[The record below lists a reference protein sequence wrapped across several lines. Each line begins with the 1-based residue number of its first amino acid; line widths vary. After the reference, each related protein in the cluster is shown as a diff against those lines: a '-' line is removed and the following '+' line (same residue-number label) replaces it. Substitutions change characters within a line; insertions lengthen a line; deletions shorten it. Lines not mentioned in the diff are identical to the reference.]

1 MQPDIIAYGEPMLE
15 FNQTGGAGSRSYLQ
29 GFGGDTSNAAI
40 AASRQGARVGYLTAL
55 GDDVYGKMFRDLWAA
70 EQVDASRIKTDRDA
84 STAVYFVT
92 HDENGHHFSF
102 FRKGSAASRYAPAD
116 LPRDY
121 IAAAKILHISGISL
135 AISDSACDAG
145 FAAMDCARAAG
156 VQVSLDTNLRL
167 KLWPKTRARAILTE
181 AMRLTDIC
189 LPSFDDI
196 IAMGGPDEPNRV
208 IDEILGYGAKI
219 VALKMGAE
227 GAIVADATRR
237 VVVPPYRCTPVDA
250 TGAGDCF
257 GGSFLAR
264 IVAGDDMVA
273 AARYAGT
280 AAALQTEGY
289 GAVEP
294 IPHAA
299 RVLAAMQG

>member
-15 FNQTGGAGSRSYLQ
+15 FNQTGGAGSRNYLQ

-55 GDDVYGKMFRDLWAA
+55 GDDVYGRMFRDLWAA
-70 EQVDASRIKTDRDA
+70 ENVDASRIKTDRDA

-92 HDENGHHFSF
+92 HDDKGHHFSF
-102 FRKGSAASRYAPAD
+102 FRKGSAASRYMPAD

-121 IAAAKILHISGISL
+121 IEGAKILHISGISL

-145 FAAMDCARAAG
+145 FAAMECARAAG
-156 VQVSLDTNLRL
+156 VKVSLDTNLRL
-167 KLWPKTRARAILTE
+167 KLWPKTRARAVLTE

-196 IAMGGPDEPNRV
+196 IAMGGPDEPNKV
-208 IDEILGYGAKI
+208 IDEILSYGAKI

-237 VVVPPYRCTPVDA
+237 VAVPPHRCTPVDA

-294 IPHAA
+294 IPTAA
-299 RVLAAMQG
+299 RVMAALKG

>member
-15 FNQTGGAGSRSYLQ
+15 FNQTGGAGSRNYLQ

-55 GDDVYGKMFRDLWAA
+55 GDDVYGRMFRDLWAA
-70 EQVDASRIKTDRDA
+70 ENVDASRIKTDRDA

-92 HDENGHHFSF
+92 HDEKGHHFSF
-102 FRKGSAASRYAPAD
+102 FRKGSAASRYMPAD

-121 IAAAKILHISGISL
+121 IEGAKILHISGISL
-135 AISDSACDAG
+135 AISDNACDAG
-145 FAAMDCARAAG
+145 FAAMECARAAG
-156 VQVSLDTNLRL
+156 VKVSLDTNLRL
-167 KLWPKTRARAILTE
+167 KLWPKTRARAVLTE

-237 VVVPPYRCTPVDA
+237 VAVPPHRCTPVDA

-294 IPHAA
+294 IPTAA
-299 RVLAAMQG
+299 RVMAALKG